1 MVQTRTTGQLIEP
14 GNGKMLE
21 VIDLNAGYGRF
32 HILFDVSFNVD
43 KKDIFVIVG
52 PNGSGKST
60 TLKAIFGIATIY
72 SGTIKLDGRDV
83 TRIPPHTK
91 AKIGMAYLPQTD
103 NVFAELTVEE
113 NLRMAAYTLDK
124 SQAEDAIKE
133 VLEVFPILK
142 EKFKNKVKTLSG
154 GQRQMLGMAMMLIRK
169 PKLMMFD
176 EPTAGLAPKAA
187 KEVIDK
193 IIWLRDELHKTI
205 VLVEQNA
212 KLALEIG
219 DKALLLVSGRVA
231 FYGKTQELLGD
242 RELGK
247 RYLGLRG

>member
-1 MVQTRTTGQLIEP
+1 MAVAAGSGALGVQAGDA
-14 GNGKMLE
+14 MLGVE
-21 VIDLNAGYGRF
+21 KLNAGYGKF
-32 HILFDVSFNVD
+32 HILFDVSFQVPRG
-43 KKDIFVIVG
+43 KILVIVG

-72 SGTIKLDGRDV
+72 SGRVTLEGRDV
-83 TRIPPHTK
+83 TRLPPHAK

-124 SQAEDAIKE
+124 AEAEKAIRE
-133 VLEVFPILK
+133 VLEVFPILR
-142 EKFKNKVKTLSG
+142 EKLDKKAKTLSG
-154 GQRQMLGMAMMLIRK
+154 GQRQLLGMAMMLIRK

-187 KEVIDK
+187 KEVVDK
-193 IIWLRDELHKTI
+193 IVWLRDELGKTI

-212 KLALEIG
+212 KLGLEIG
-219 DKALLLVSGRVA
+219 DLALLLVSGRVA
-231 FYGKTQELLGD
+231 FYGKASDLLAD

>member
-1 MVQTRTTGQLIEP
+1 MAAVAAGGIREVP
-14 GNGKMLE
+14 AGNTMLGVE
-21 VIDLNAGYGRF
+21 SLNAGYGKF
-32 HILFDVSFNVD
+32 HILFDVSFEVPRG
-43 KKDIFVIVG
+43 KILVIVG

-72 SGTIKLDGRDV
+72 SGKITLEGRDV
-83 TRIPPHTK
+83 TRLPPHAK

-103 NVFAELTVEE
+103 NIFAELTVEE

-124 SQAEDAIKE
+124 AEAEKAIKE
-133 VLEVFPILK
+133 VLEIFPVLK
-142 EKFKNKVKTLSG
+142 EKLDKKAKTLSG
-154 GQRQMLGMAMMLIRK
+154 GQRQLLGMAMMLIRK

-187 KEVIDK
+187 KEVVDK
-193 IIWLRDELHKTI
+193 IVWLRDELGKTI

-212 KLALEIG
+212 KLGLEIG
-219 DKALLLVSGRVA
+219 DLALLLVSGRVA
-231 FYGKTQELLGD
+231 FYGKASELLAD
-242 RELGK
+242 KELGK

>member
-1 MVQTRTTGQLIEP
+1 MEVAASAGAP
-14 GNGKMLE
+14 GASAGDAMLSVE
-21 VIDLNAGYGRF
+21 KLNAGYGKF
-32 HILFDVSFNVD
+32 HILFDVSFQVPRG
-43 KKDIFVIVG
+43 KILVIVG

-72 SGTIKLDGRDV
+72 SGRISLEGRDV
-83 TRIPPHTK
+83 TRLPPHAK

-124 SQAEDAIKE
+124 AEAEKAISE
-133 VLEVFPILK
+133 VLEVFPILR
-142 EKFKNKVKTLSG
+142 EKLDKKAKTLSG
-154 GQRQMLGMAMMLIRK
+154 GQRQLLGMAMMLIRK

-187 KEVIDK
+187 KEVVDK
-193 IIWLRDELHKTI
+193 IVWLRDELGKTI

-212 KLALEIG
+212 KLGLEIG
-219 DKALLLVSGRVA
+219 DLALLLVSGRVA
-231 FYGKTQELLGD
+231 FYGKASDLLAD
-242 RELGK
+242 KELGK